1 MTIRQAKITIVLEGF
16 VDDQVKYFIGTRKEV
31 ETEAND
37 FLETAVANYIE
48 EHDIKDKQ
56 EQETI
61 FHSAYWMVDW
71 NYDAIYMFA
80 VLEEESN
87 EPVVGIF
94 GTRAEAEEAILNE
107 CEDWV
112 YEVMMTNDPYEV
124 IGFDEWDWE
133 IDSRELLLDAGKA
146 YSIQRV
152 PVFGI

>member
-1 MTIRQAKITIVLEGF
+1 M
-16 VDDQVKYFIGTRKEV
+16 
-31 ETEAND
+31 N
-37 FLETAVANYIE
+37 
-48 EHDIKDKQ
+48 
-56 EQETI
+56 
-61 FHSAYWMVDW
+61 
-71 NYDAIYMFA
+71 YMFA

-94 GTRAEAEEAILNE
+94 GTRAEAEEAILTE

-124 IGFDEWDWE
+124 IGFDEWDWK
-133 IDSRELLLDAGKA
+133 IDSRELFLDAGKG

>member
-16 VDDQVKYFIGTRKEV
+16 AENQVKYFIGTRKEV

-37 FLETAVANYIE
+37 FLETAIANYIE
-48 EHDIKDKQ
+48 EHDIRDKQ
-56 EQETI
+56 TQETI
-61 FHSAYWMVDW
+61 FQSAYWIVDW

-94 GTRAEAEEAILNE
+94 GTRAEAEEAILTE

-124 IGFDEWDWE
+124 IGFDEWDWK
-133 IDSRELLLDAGKA
+133 IDSRELFLEAGKA

>member
-16 VDDQVKYFIGTRKEV
+16 AEDQVKYFTGTRKEV

-37 FLETAVANYIE
+37 LLETTIANYIK
-48 EHDIKDKQ
+48 EHDIRDKQ
-56 EQETI
+56 TQEII
-61 FHSAYWMVDW
+61 FQSAYWMVDW
-71 NYDAIYMFA
+71 NYDVIYMFA
-80 VLEEESN
+80 VLEEESE

-94 GTRAEAEEAILNE
+94 GTRAEAEEAILTE

-124 IGFDEWDWE
+124 IGFDEWDWKN
-133 IDSRELLLDAGKA
+133 DSRELLLDAGKA

>member
-16 VDDQVKYFIGTRKEV
+16 AEDQVKYFTGTRKEV

-37 FLETAVANYIE
+37 LLETTIANYIK
-48 EHDIKDKQ
+48 EHDIRDKQ
-56 EQETI
+56 TQEII
-61 FHSAYWMVDW
+61 FQSAYWMVDW

-80 VLEEESN
+80 VLEEESE

-94 GTRAEAEEAILNE
+94 GTRAEAEEAILTE

-124 IGFDEWDWE
+124 IGFDEWDWKN
-133 IDSRELLLDAGKA
+133 DSRELLLDAGKA

>member
-1 MTIRQAKITIVLEGF
+1 MTIRQAKITIILEGF
-16 VDDQVKYFIGTRKEV
+16 AEDQVKYFTGTRKEI

-37 FLETAVANYIE
+37 LLETAIANYIE

-56 EQETI
+56 MQETI
-61 FHSAYWMVDW
+61 FQSAYWMVDW

-94 GTRAEAEEAILNE
+94 GTRAEAEEAILTE

-133 IDSRELLLDAGKA
+133 LDSRTLLLDAGKA

>member
-16 VDDQVKYFIGTRKEV
+16 AEDQVKYFTGTRKEV

-37 FLETAVANYIE
+37 LLETTIANYIK
-48 EHDIKDKQ
+48 EHDIRDKQ
-56 EQETI
+56 TQEII
-61 FHSAYWMVDW
+61 FQSAYWMVDW

-80 VLEEESN
+80 VLEEESE

-94 GTRAEAEEAILNE
+94 GTRAEAEEAILTE

-112 YEVMMTNDPYEV
+112 YEVMMTIDPYAV
-124 IGFDEWDWE
+124 IGFDEWDWKN
-133 IDSRELLLDAGKA
+133 DSRELLLDAGKA

>member
-16 VDDQVKYFIGTRKEV
+16 AEDQVKYFTGTRKEV

-37 FLETAVANYIE
+37 LLETAIANYIE
-48 EHDIKDKQ
+48 EHDIRDKQ
-56 EQETI
+56 TQETI
-61 FHSAYWMVDW
+61 FQSAYWIDDW

-94 GTRAEAEEAILNE
+94 GTRAEAEEAILTE

-124 IGFDEWDWE
+124 IGFDEWDWK

>member
-16 VDDQVKYFIGTRKEV
+16 AEDQIKYFTGTRKEV

-37 FLETAVANYIE
+37 LLETTIANYIE
-48 EHDIKDKQ
+48 KHDIRDKQ
-56 EQETI
+56 TQEII
-61 FHSAYWMVDW
+61 FQSAYWMVDW

-94 GTRAEAEEAILNE
+94 GTRTEAEEAILTE

-124 IGFDEWDWE
+124 IGFDEWDWK
-133 IDSRELLLDAGKA
+133 IDSRELFLDAGKA

>member
-16 VDDQVKYFIGTRKEV
+16 AEDQVKYFTGTRKEV

-37 FLETAVANYIE
+37 LLETTIANYIK
-48 EHDIKDKQ
+48 EHDIRDKQ
-56 EQETI
+56 TQEII
-61 FHSAYWMVDW
+61 FQSAYWMVDW
-71 NYDAIYMFA
+71 NYDVIYMFA
-80 VLEEESN
+80 VLEEESE

-94 GTRAEAEEAILNE
+94 GTRAEAEEAILTE

-124 IGFDEWDWE
+124 IGFDEWDWKN
-133 IDSRELLLDAGKA
+133 DSRELFLDAGKA
-146 YSIQRV
+146 YNIQRV

>member
-16 VDDQVKYFIGTRKEV
+16 AEDQVKYFTGTRKEV

-37 FLETAVANYIE
+37 LLETTIANYIK
-48 EHDIKDKQ
+48 EHDIRDKQ
-56 EQETI
+56 TQEII
-61 FHSAYWMVDW
+61 FQSAYWMVDW
-71 NYDAIYMFA
+71 NYDVIYMFA
-80 VLEEESN
+80 VLEEESE

-94 GTRAEAEEAILNE
+94 GTRAEAEEAILTE

-112 YEVMMTNDPYEV
+112 YEVMMTNDPYKV
-124 IGFDEWDWE
+124 IGFDEWDWKN
-133 IDSRELLLDAGKA
+133 DSRELLLDAGKA

>member
-16 VDDQVKYFIGTRKEV
+16 TEDQIKYFTGTRKEV

-37 FLETAVANYIE
+37 LLETAITNYIE
-48 EHDIKDKQ
+48 EHDIRDKQ
-56 EQETI
+56 TQETI
-61 FHSAYWMVDW
+61 FQSAYWMIDW
-71 NYDAIYMFA
+71 NDDVIYMFA

-94 GTRAEAEEAILNE
+94 GTRAEAEEAILTE

-133 IDSRELLLDAGKA
+133 LDSRTLLLDAGKA

>member
-16 VDDQVKYFIGTRKEV
+16 AEDQVKYFTGTRKEV

-37 FLETAVANYIE
+37 LLETAIANYIE
-48 EHDIKDKQ
+48 EHDIRDKQ
-56 EQETI
+56 TQETI
-61 FHSAYWMVDW
+61 FQSAYWIVDW

-94 GTRAEAEEAILNE
+94 GTRAEAEEAILTE

-124 IGFDEWDWE
+124 IGFDEWDWK